1 MSWKNF
7 SKNYKSRLA
16 NNEPAGTVI
25 AEEYHSVIK
34 SGITFLG
41 GKFITGKVSLL
52 KSSLTVSFNSMGASP
67 LPAALIQGLTSYW
80 AGGVYTYLPP
90 LAFLPTSTPILPGT
104 IPVLPLPTPPN
115 IEFADVLVSLVFVPH
130 LLTVNANASTL
141 SVPPVL
147 VPDIGFIVK

>member
-1 MSWKNF
+1 MSWINF
-7 SKNYKSRLA
+7 SRNYKSRLA

-41 GKFITGKVSLL
+41 GKFLTGKVSLL
-52 KSSLTVSFNSMGASP
+52 ESSLNVSFNSMGASP

-80 AGGVYTYLPP
+80 AGGLYTYLPP

-104 IPVLPLPTPPN
+104 IPVLSLPTPPN

-141 SVPPVL
+141 SVPSVL
-147 VPDIGFIVK
+147 VPDIGFVVK